1 MFFWFEDLQPNF
13 NPLAIEPE
21 RLPSEAKHAVG
32 WNIAVV
38 SAARVVSPL
47 IPLIPAE
54 AIGRPWAVAASQPS
68 GLTQLIAG
76 CQVKKKKPPV

>member
-1 MFFWFEDLQPNF
+1 M
-13 NPLAIEPE
+13 EPE

-54 AIGRPWAVAASQPS
+54 AIGRPWQPS
-68 GLTQLIAG
+68 GLTQLITG
-76 CQVKKKKPPV
+76 CLIGILIVVYYNPYIIG

>member
-1 MFFWFEDLQPNF
+1 M
-13 NPLAIEPE
+13 
-21 RLPSEAKHAVG
+21 
-32 WNIAVV
+32 V

-76 CQVKKKKPPV
+76 CQVKKKKTSCLIGILIVVYHNPYIIG